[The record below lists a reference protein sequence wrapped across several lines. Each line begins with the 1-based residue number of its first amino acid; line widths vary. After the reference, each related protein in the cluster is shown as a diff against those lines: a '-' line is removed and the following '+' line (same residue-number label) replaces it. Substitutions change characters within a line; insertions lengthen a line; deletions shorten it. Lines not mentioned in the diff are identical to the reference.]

1 MLVRKQQLELQ
12 EMVLLEP
19 HYKMSR
25 QNHNANY
32 LYDTDG
38 ETVWEKLRV
47 IRGFLEDRK
56 IAYSLGMLAQEEQSK
71 LDINSIDYRKWL
83 INKPQ
88 HDKILQECLDEIKF
102 LEEFESWL
110 TQEAE
115 KTRIVGKTDDEMYEI
130 NYFEEL
136 KIRLVKRAQAQFIS
150 TGRVEADTLQR
161 IIKNKETLALAINS
175 GILNNE
181 VLPFIERIPNLEH
194 RFNKLEYK
202 ETENE

>member
-1 MLVRKQQLELQ
+1 
-12 EMVLLEP
+12 
-19 HYKMSR
+19 MSR